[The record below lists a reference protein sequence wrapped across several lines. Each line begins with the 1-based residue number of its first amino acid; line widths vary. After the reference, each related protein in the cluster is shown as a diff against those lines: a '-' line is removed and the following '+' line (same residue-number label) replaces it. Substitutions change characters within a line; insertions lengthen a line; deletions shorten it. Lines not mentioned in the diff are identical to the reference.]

1 MVDKPLVAMARKVFF
16 SFHYEDVKSFRVN
29 VVRNSSMF
37 KSSGDTSRMIDASMW
52 EEAQLK
58 GTTDLKA
65 LINANLKGT
74 SVTAVLIGEA
84 THSRHWVKYELVK
97 SFVKGN
103 AILGIHLNRIR
114 ERTTSMISRKGL
126 NPLERLGI
134 YISAD
139 YKTLTFLELVNGRW
153 QEFALYPQTRNRE
166 ENTVF
171 FEKSWWSFIGLK
183 RDDERFVKFS
193 DLFDTYCWIQDDG
206 YSKLAEWVKEAFKMN
221 SHSL

>member
-1 MVDKPLVAMARKVFF
+1 MTRKVFF

-37 KSSGDTSRMIDASMW
+37 KATGDTSRVMDASMW
-52 EEAQLK
+52 EEARLK
-58 GTTDLKA
+58 GITDLKA

-74 SVTAVLIGEA
+74 SVTAVLIGES
-84 THSRHWVKYELVK
+84 THSRRWVKYELVK

-134 YISAD
+134 YVSDD
-139 YKTLTFLELVNGRW
+139 YETLTFLELVNGKW
-153 QEFALYPQTRNRE
+153 QEFALYPRVKNRE

-171 FEKSWWSFIGLK
+171 FAKSWLSLIGLGNG
-183 RDDERFVKFS
+183 DSRFVKFS
-193 DLFDTYCWIQDDG
+193 DLFDTYCWVKDDG
-206 YSKLAEWVKEAFKMN
+206 YNNLADWVEDALGVEN
-221 SHSL
+221 HTL